1 MRKIICGTII
11 VLFAMACSNN
21 KENGFSQEEKKVIG
35 KVEDGIMRVLLV
47 TDEKDSVF
55 LHQETLPL
63 GKAELESETFHIL
76 QERMLETVNDTTN
89 PGVGIAAPQVGIN
102 RQIIAVQRYDQIEGE
117 DEEAPF
123 HFYVNPVI
131 EHYSEE
137 TVWSPEGCL
146 SVPVISALTKRSA
159 EIVISYVDLDHYT
172 RDGKI
177 IVTDKELK
185 RKTETIAG
193 FTAMIFQ
200 HEIDH
205 LHGILFPERET
216 QPMPQE

>member
-1 MRKIICGTII
+1 MRKIICGII
-11 VLFAMACSNN
+11 VLIAMACSNN
-21 KENGFSQEEKKVIG
+21 GKDGFSPEEKEVIG
-35 KVEDGIMRVLLV
+35 NIKNGIMRVLLV
-47 TDEKDSVF
+47 TDEEDFAF
-55 LHQETLPL
+55 LHRETLPL
-63 GKAELESETFHIL
+63 GKTELESKEFRVL
-76 QERMLETVNDTTN
+76 QERMLQTVNDTIN

-102 RQIIAVQRYDQIEGE
+102 RQMIAVQRYDQVEGE
-117 DEEAPF
+117 EEPPF

-146 SVPVISALTKRSA
+146 SVPTIDALLVKRSA
-159 EIVISYVDLDHYT
+159 EITISYVDLDSYT

-177 IVTDKELK
+177 TVNDKELK
-185 RKTETIAG
+185 RKTETITG

-205 LHGILFPERET
+205 LHGILFYERET
-216 QPMPQE
+216 KPMPEE